1 VGFVLLNQ
9 CCRSLFF
16 FLLVIVL
23 SIVLKFIAS
32 DYPFVIFWLPLC
44 YLLIAPLI
52 SWLPLCYLLITPLIS
67 SDYPF
72 DIFWLPLWYLL
83 ITPLLSSD
91 YPFDI
96 FKLCLP
102 ITLEKLYSITII
114 RCSFDKE
121 GNRKYFSINNFYNKI
136 SSIITHS
143 HLYSSVSVSSIY
155 R

>member
-1 VGFVLLNQ
+1 MGFVLLNQ
-9 CCRSLFF
+9 CCRSLVF

-96 FKLCLP
+96 FWLP
-102 ITLEKLYSITII
+102 LWYLLITPMVSSNFAYPSRWRNYTLLQLSDVHLIK
-114 RCSFDKE
+114 KE
-121 GNRKYFSINNFYNKI
+121 TEST
-136 SSIITHS
+136 SPSIISTIRFQ
-143 HLYSSVSVSSIY
+143 V
-155 R
+155 